1 MLKNIIVLSTIA
13 ASAAANAQAGP
24 VAKVTS
30 DQLVCQ
36 LSGDC
41 AKTDSS
47 LDTQDMPES
56 RGFSIINSNAISRTL
71 AVTPAR
77 HPATATLV
85 RPVSRPAPA
94 MRYHAAIRPMAP
106 SGPVGHA
113 DLSISFVT
121 GSAELTASGKK
132 LAETFMEALRAP
144 QLAGKRFM
152 IAGHTDAVGARDY
165 NLNLSERRA
174 QAMVDF
180 LVAQGASRSQFD
192 VKGFGFDRPLP
203 RTSANSPSNRRVEV
217 VKLN

>member
-1 MLKNIIVLSTIA
+1 MLKNLVVVSAMA
-13 ASAAANAQAGP
+13 ASAGVNAQAGP

-30 DQLVCQ
+30 EQLVCQ

-47 LDTQDMPES
+47 LDTQDKPES
-56 RGFSIINSNAISRTL
+56 RGFSIINSNAISRT
-71 AVTPAR
+71 PAAMPPG
-77 HPATATLV
+77 HSATATLV
-85 RPVSRPAPA
+85 RPGARPAPA
-94 MRYHAAIRPMAP
+94 TRYHAAAKPKAP
-106 SGPVGHA
+106 SGQVGHA

-121 GSAELTASGKK
+121 GSAELTPSGKK
-132 LAETFMEALRAP
+132 LAQTFMEALRSP

-152 IAGHTDAVGARDY
+152 IAGHTDAVGARSY
-165 NLNLSERRA
+165 NLDLSERRA
-174 QAMVDF
+174 QAMVDY
-180 LVAQGASRSQFD
+180 LVTLGASRSQFD